1 MAAMIHLVQHFREI
15 MYTCEISLSTFEGD
29 YSPNSARLTEGPLY
43 AGPHGGHPSFLGE
56 EVLVS
61 ILEAFI
67 FSLEREE
74 TCKETTAL

>member
-1 MAAMIHLVQHFREI
+1 MTVMIHLVQHFREI
-15 MYTCEISLSTFEGD
+15 VYTREISLSTFEGD
-29 YSPNSARLTEGPLY
+29 YSPNSVRLTEGPLY
-43 AGPHGGHPSFLGE
+43 TGPRGGRPSFLGE

-74 TCKETTAL
+74 TCKETIAL

>member
-1 MAAMIHLVQHFREI
+1 MAAMIRLAQHFGETV
-15 MYTCEISLSTFEGD
+15 YTREISLSTFECD

-43 AGPHGGHPSFLGE
+43 ARPRGGHPYFLGE

-67 FSLEREE
+67 SSLEREE
-74 TCKETTAL
+74 TCKETIAL